1 MKGTGCLFLI
11 LAAVF
16 LAACRDGAARDP
28 RMVKLLKDRKK
39 DVVGSVPGEN
49 EPVPKEIVRR
59 GEVLIGYSDC
69 YTCHRDDEKK
79 RAPAFRDI
87 AIRYPLNEVYVNMLA
102 SKVIGGGSGAWGYAV
117 MTPHP
122 DLPEEDA
129 RAMVTYILSLDIGE

>member
-11 LAAVF
+11 LTTIF
-16 LAACRDGAARDP
+16 LAACKDRPEKDP

-39 DVVGSVPGEN
+39 EVVGRVPGEN
-49 EPVPKEIVRR
+49 EPVSEETVRR

-69 YTCHRDDEKK
+69 YTCHREDEKK

-122 DLPEEDA
+122 DLAEEDA
-129 RAMVTYILSLDIGE
+129 RAMVTYILSLDTGE